1 MKNKIKLEII
11 KIIENVA
18 GINITENMLDIDF
31 EMIGIN
37 SLMFV
42 QIIVDIEEYYKI
54 ELDDSFLDITQYD
67 TLKSLIDNIA
77 AIVLN

>member
-42 QIIVDIEEYYKI
+42 QIIVDIEEY
-54 ELDDSFLDITQYD
+54 
-67 TLKSLIDNIA
+67 
-77 AIVLN
+77 LNP